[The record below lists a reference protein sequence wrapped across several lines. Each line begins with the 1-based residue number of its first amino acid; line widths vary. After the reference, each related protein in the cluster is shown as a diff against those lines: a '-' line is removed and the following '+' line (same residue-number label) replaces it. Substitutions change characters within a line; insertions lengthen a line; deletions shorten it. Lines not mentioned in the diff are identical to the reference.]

1 MGIFIINDDS
11 INKAWSGENG
21 YCFSMKDYTLKDV
34 NDIADSDIDDGFA
47 KSQLMISN
55 GYIPYVKVSDVEIM
69 RAYISSINNKT
80 NVLDR
85 KFTVSEIGLS
95 TGINNVYDSV
105 VVVQNYKNDKSNGI
119 GSGFIYNNDGY
130 IMTNSHVI
138 EGASNIKVML
148 MSGDAVD
155 ATIIGDD
162 EYADIAVIKIDK
174 KYVTKVATL
183 GSSESINVGDTVF
196 TIGSPISSEYYG
208 TVTRGILSGKNRLV
222 NVTVE
227 SSNDWIMNV
236 MQTDAA
242 INPGNSGGPLCNA
255 NGDVIGI
262 NSMKLVQSQVEGM
275 GFAIPIEDAISYANM
290 IVNGEKIKRSYL
302 GLRMVNVSST
312 YNFANEDIKID
323 SKVIS
328 GVAIIE
334 ILKDG
339 PCNNTGRKKGD
350 VITKIGDYNIKT
362 VAELR
367 YHLYKYKPND
377 KINIVVNRNGK
388 VMSYKVTLGTSN

>member
-1 MGIFIINDDS
+1 MKKTIIASITTFFIGC
-11 INKAWSGENG
+11 A
-21 YCFSMKDYTLKDV
+21 SMYMIIRTYPL
-34 NDIADSDIDDGFA
+34 N
-47 KSQLMISN
+47 ISN
-55 GYIPYVKVSDVEIM
+55 
-69 RAYISSINNKT
+69 INNNT
-80 NVLDR
+80 NVVDR

-323 SKVIS
+323 
-328 GVAIIE
+328 
-334 ILKDG
+334 
-339 PCNNTGRKKGD
+339 
-350 VITKIGDYNIKT
+350 
-362 VAELR
+362 
-367 YHLYKYKPND
+367 
-377 KINIVVNRNGK
+377 
-388 VMSYKVTLGTSN
+388 

>member
-1 MGIFIINDDS
+1 MKKTIIASITTFFIGC
-11 INKAWSGENG
+11 A
-21 YCFSMKDYTLKDV
+21 SMY
-34 NDIADSDIDDGFA
+34 
-47 KSQLMISN
+47 MIIRTYPLNMSN
-55 GYIPYVKVSDVEIM
+55 
-69 RAYISSINNKT
+69 INNNT
-80 NVLDR
+80 NVVDR

-339 PCNNTGRKKGD
+339 PCNNAGLKKGD
-350 VITKIGDYNIKT
+350 VITKIGDYKIKT

>member
-1 MGIFIINDDS
+1 MKQTIIASITTFFIGC
-11 INKAWSGENG
+11 A
-21 YCFSMKDYTLKDV
+21 SMYMIIRTYPL
-34 NDIADSDIDDGFA
+34 N
-47 KSQLMISN
+47 ISN
-55 GYIPYVKVSDVEIM
+55 
-69 RAYISSINNKT
+69 INNNT
-80 NVLDR
+80 NVVDR

-339 PCNNTGRKKGD
+339 PCNNTGLKKGD
-350 VITKIGDYNIKT
+350 VITKIGDYKIKT

>member
-1 MGIFIINDDS
+1 MKKTIIASITTFFIGC
-11 INKAWSGENG
+11 A
-21 YCFSMKDYTLKDV
+21 SMYMIIRTYPL
-34 NDIADSDIDDGFA
+34 N
-47 KSQLMISN
+47 ISN
-55 GYIPYVKVSDVEIM
+55 
-69 RAYISSINNKT
+69 INNNT
-80 NVLDR
+80 NVVDR

-162 EYADIAVIKIDK
+162 EYADISVIKIDK

-339 PCNNTGRKKGD
+339 PCNNTGLKKGD
-350 VITKIGDYNIKT
+350 VITKIGDYKIKT

>member
-1 MGIFIINDDS
+1 MKKTIIASITTFFIGC
-11 INKAWSGENG
+11 A
-21 YCFSMKDYTLKDV
+21 SMY
-34 NDIADSDIDDGFA
+34 
-47 KSQLMISN
+47 MIIRTYPLNMSN
-55 GYIPYVKVSDVEIM
+55 
-69 RAYISSINNKT
+69 INNNT
-80 NVLDR
+80 NVVDR

-255 NGDVIGI
+255 NGVVIGI

-290 IVNGEKIKRSYL
+290 IVKGEKIKRSYL

-339 PCNNTGRKKGD
+339 PCNNTGLKKGD
-350 VITKIGDYNIKT
+350 VITKIGDYKIKT

>member
-1 MGIFIINDDS
+1 MKKTIIASITTFFIGC
-11 INKAWSGENG
+11 A
-21 YCFSMKDYTLKDV
+21 SMYMIIRAYPL
-34 NDIADSDIDDGFA
+34 N
-47 KSQLMISN
+47 ISN
-55 GYIPYVKVSDVEIM
+55 
-69 RAYISSINNKT
+69 INNNT
-80 NVLDR
+80 NLVDR

-138 EGASNIKVML
+138 EGANNIKVIL
-148 MSGDAVD
+148 MSGDVID

-174 KYVTKVATL
+174 KYVTKGATL

-196 TIGSPISSEYYG
+196 TIGSPISSDYYG

-227 SSNDWIMNV
+227 SNNDWIMNV

-290 IVNGEKIKRSYL
+290 IVNGEEIKRSYL

-312 YNFANEDIKID
+312 YNFVNEDIKID
-323 SKVIS
+323 SKVTS

-339 PCNNTGRKKGD
+339 PCNNTGLKKGD

>member
-1 MGIFIINDDS
+1 MKKTIIASITTFFIGC
-11 INKAWSGENG
+11 A
-21 YCFSMKDYTLKDV
+21 SMYMIIRTYPL
-34 NDIADSDIDDGFA
+34 N
-47 KSQLMISN
+47 ISN
-55 GYIPYVKVSDVEIM
+55 
-69 RAYISSINNKT
+69 INNNT
-80 NVLDR
+80 NVVDR

-302 GLRMVNVSST
+302 GLKMVNVSST

-339 PCNNTGRKKGD
+339 PCNNTGLKKGD
-350 VITKIGDYNIKT
+350 VITKIGDYKIKT

>member
-1 MGIFIINDDS
+1 MKKTIIASITTFFIGC
-11 INKAWSGENG
+11 A
-21 YCFSMKDYTLKDV
+21 SMYMIIRAYPL
-34 NDIADSDIDDGFA
+34 N
-47 KSQLMISN
+47 ISN
-55 GYIPYVKVSDVEIM
+55 
-69 RAYISSINNKT
+69 INNNT
-80 NVLDR
+80 DVVDR

-339 PCNNTGRKKGD
+339 PCNNTGLKKGD

-388 VMSYKVTLGTSN
+388 VMSYKVTLETSN